1 MDITYHYPPELFN
14 LLVDTIPRLVRGKDD
29 VLLFFRGAGVE
40 RKDVADIETI
50 LQKDRDALNKFGIT
64 RTVLQRLN
72 ERGEVALRERREIL
86 KRIVEFEDFSTCWE
100 SEQLKAKG
108 LVSEIRRVVNIK
120 DSFVRM
126 REERDSEK
134 DRHRAE
140 YEKQLKEKQEL
151 RDRRQAVKNDLAALF
166 GIADPQKRGRL
177 LEPVLNNLFS
187 LDGISVRESITI
199 KSSGGSE
206 IAEQIDGV
214 ISVDGHFYLVE
225 MKWWNKPIGVPEITQ
240 HLSRLFLR
248 GDVRGI
254 YISASGYAST
264 TVSTC
269 RDALSHKTIILTT
282 LEEFVRLLDQEGNL
296 LDFLKAKVE
305 SAIIEKNPFVN
316 FAGVGQ

>member
-72 ERGEVALRERREIL
+72 ERGEVALRERREVL